1 MSEHQEADHIVSTA
15 RSRGLGSQ
23 PRWRRTGA
31 VLWSAFLGACC
42 TLAAA
47 LLAPDYWTSST
58 LSFENLA
65 AIFGLAWLICVIPA
79 LSASLLAS
87 PPGDDPAPQ
96 ADNEDDAD

>member
-1 MSEHQEADHIVSTA
+1 MNPEEAHHIVSAA

-47 LLAPDYWTSST
+47 LLAPDYWTTSPLGFDHLT
-58 LSFENLA
+58 I
-65 AIFGLAWLICVIPA
+65 IFIVAWFISVIPA

-87 PPGDDPAPQ
+87 PSEQDSDSGSDSDHHAR
-96 ADNEDDAD
+96 

>member
-1 MSEHQEADHIVSTA
+1 MNEEEAQHIVSAA

-47 LLAPDYWTSST
+47 LLAPDYWTSSP
-58 LSFENLA
+58 LSFEHLT
-65 AIFGLAWLICVIPA
+65 AIFLVAWGLSVIPA

-87 PPGDDPAPQ
+87 PPH
-96 ADNEDDAD
+96 EDSARSNDEN